1 MVTSST
7 AKPTRLARGMVT
19 FEDGCA
25 VCCNGG
31 GMAGAKGSER
41 PIIAGPTNGLPTV
54 GCCPWRQNTS
64 GRAQSYHYET
74 TDWRAGCG
82 RSASPVRREGQGS
95 IPCPYPYRPCECETG
110 ALGGGERVEVVAGF
124 GVIGLQTEGFLV
136 LSEGVGAF
144 AFAFEGEAE
153 VVVGL
158 GVLGL
163 EVDDGVELGDGV
175 VELACLEEAAA
186 QALVATGVGEVAED
200 VLAELL
206 EGFGEF
212 VLLGEGVAEVG
223 VGVDVVGV

>member
-7 AKPTRLARGMVT
+7 AKPTRLARWMVT

-31 GMAGAKGSER
+31 GMDGAKGSER

-95 IPCPYPYRPCECETG
+95 IPCPYPYRPRWYEITG
-110 ALGGGERVEVVAGF
+110 LLRFPRLYRTAGF
-124 GVIGLQTEGFLV
+124 SSGFAEFLAGI
-136 LSEGVGAF
+136 SGQ
-144 AFAFEGEAE
+144 AFERTEAFLGADLLE
-153 VVVGL
+153 HIARLAAGL
-158 GVLGL
+158 
-163 EVDDGVELGDGV
+163 
-175 VELACLEEAAA
+175 
-186 QALVATGVGEVAED
+186 D
-200 VLAELL
+200 VLLL
-206 EGFGEF
+206 QQRQYCRFG
-212 VLLGEGVAEVG
+212 
-223 VGVDVVGV
+223 

>member
-95 IPCPYPYRPCECETG
+95 IPCPYPYRPF
-110 ALGGGERVEVVAGF
+110 ALHESVLRTS
-124 GVIGLQTEGFLV
+124 GLQHFIMLALLASTSLYGTVSVSPE
-136 LSEGVGAF
+136 EM
-144 AFAFEGEAE
+144 GEASQW
-153 VVVGL
+153 
-158 GVLGL
+158 
-163 EVDDGVELGDGV
+163 
-175 VELACLEEAAA
+175 AAA
-186 QALVATGVGEVAED
+186 KFQGVMVSEPPAAGLR
-200 VLAELL
+200 VLANNDPVQLNARGGRPL
-206 EGFGEF
+206 KI
-212 VLLGEGVAEVG
+212 A
-223 VGVDVVGV
+223 D